1 MPLPGNLDRDAL
13 VFLERHEARAHAL
26 PGRQIRELGDA
37 FLLLDP
43 LDREPFWNRV
53 GAVRWPDDRRAFDR
67 RLTETIALFATLDR
81 IPHLWPRPALN
92 EPVDLV
98 GRLAAEGWQD
108 VGAGYL
114 MLLADPGRLEAS
126 LAARRD
132 AAVTVERLHGLTGR
146 RDRQSAS
153 DASRVLAE
161 AFDVAAGRQASLE
174 LEILS
179 VAEHD
184 EMHLCLVRVAGEP
197 AAVARRTTFDG
208 ASFLSSI
215 GTRPSFRGRGLGRL
229 ATAVVAGDAMAE
241 GSRWTYLGVHADN
254 EPALRLYRDVG
265 FEPIGDPAPDLLLR

>member
-1 MPLPGNLDRDAL
+1 MPLPGNLDADAL
-13 VFLERHEARAHAL
+13 VYLERHEARAHAL

-53 GAVRWPDDRRAFDR
+53 GAVRWPDDRRAFER
-67 RLTETIALFATLDR
+67 RLAETITLFATLDR

-92 EPVDLV
+92 EPADLV
-98 GRLAAEGWQD
+98 GRLVAEGWQD

-114 MLLADPGRLEAS
+114 MLLAHPGRLEAS
-126 LAARRD
+126 LATRRD
-132 AAVTVERLHGLTGR
+132 PAVTVERLHGLTGR

-161 AFDVAAGRQASLE
+161 AFDVAVGRQASLE
-174 LEILS
+174 LEMLS

-229 ATAVVAGDAMAE
+229 ATAVVAKDAMAE
-241 GSRWTYLGVHADN
+241 GSRWTYLGVHVDN
-254 EPALRLYRDVG
+254 APALRLYREVG
-265 FEPIGDPAPDLLLR
+265 FDPIGDPAPDLLLR